1 MPEFVYECSDDS
13 MPVMPMEEDS
23 IIATV
28 GDLVSH
34 LQRNFRP
41 EDKLCFWDEGGAY
54 MNCEYVTK
62 NMLGD
67 MMFKYVKDDKRRRIE
82 RCGATDES
90 NAEDFEF
97 VGDDDVI
104 VY

>member
-1 MPEFVYECSDDS
+1 
-13 MPVMPMEEDS
+13 
-23 IIATV
+23 
-28 GDLVSH
+28 
-34 LQRNFRP
+34 
-41 EDKLCFWDEGGAY
+41 
-54 MNCEYVTK
+54 MNCEHVTK

-67 MMFKYVKDDKRRRIE
+67 MMFKYFKEDKRRRIE

-97 VGDDDVI
+97 VGNDDVI

>member
-1 MPEFVYECSDDS
+1 MS
-13 MPVMPMEEDS
+13 EDS
-23 IIATV
+23 AIATV
-28 GDLVSH
+28 GDLIAH

-54 MNCEYVTK
+54 MNCKHVTK
-62 NMLGD
+62 SMLGD
-67 MMFKYVKDDKRRRIE
+67 MMFKYVKDDKQRRIKQH
-82 RCGATDES
+82 GATQKGND
-90 NAEDFEF
+90 EDFEW

>member
-1 MPEFVYECSDDS
+1 MG
-13 MPVMPMEEDS
+13 EDS

-28 GDLVSH
+28 GDLIAH

-41 EDKLCFWDEGGAY
+41 EDKLCFWSEGGAY
-54 MNCEYVTK
+54 MNCEHVTK
-62 NMLGD
+62 SMLGD
-67 MMFKYVKDDKRRRIE
+67 MMFKYVKEDKQRRIKQHGTTQKE
-82 RCGATDES
+82 ND
-90 NAEDFEF
+90 EDFEW